1 MTTSWEDLRRDFPAL
16 ERYTYLNAGAASPT
30 PKPVREAVSRF
41 YLQMEEGA
49 DVHWDD
55 WLVRREEVRGRL
67 ARLIGAEADEVAF
80 VPNTSTGINLV
91 ADLIGGQ
98 GAVLS
103 NELEFPTVTLPWIH
117 RGIAVHFLPAVE
129 GIVRLESFDVVH
141 APKAA
146 IIAVSHVEFSNGFR
160 MDLRALGERK
170 AHRLLVVSGSQSV
183 GAFPVKVREWQ
194 VDALACAGHKWL
206 AAGYGTGFLYV
217 SREILKAF
225 PPRHMGWMSVERPF
239 AFDNRRYTLVE
250 GNRRAELGCPD
261 FPSIFALGA
270 AVDYASAIGI
280 EAIAERI
287 LALNLYLTTR
297 LDREGFVVLS
307 PGGAHRSGQTLCELQ
322 DPRAATRFLAE
333 RKILVTRKPEGIR
346 ICTHYYNTEHEID
359 LLVDALKELRA
370 IS

>member
-1 MTTSWEDLRRDFPAL
+1 MATSWEELRQDFPAL
-16 ERYTYLNAGAASPT
+16 ARYTYLNAGAASPT
-30 PKPVREAVSRF
+30 PRPVREAVNRF
-41 YLQMEEGA
+41 YEQMEEGA

-55 WLVRREEVRGRL
+55 WLVRREEIRARL

-80 VPNTSTGINLV
+80 VPNTSTGINVV
-91 ADLIGGQ
+91 ADLISGQ

-103 NELEFPTVTLPWIH
+103 DELEFPTVTLPWIH

-129 GIVRLESFDVVH
+129 GIVRLESFDAAH

-146 IIAVSHVEFSNGFR
+146 IIAISHVQFSNGFR
-160 MDLRALGERK
+160 IDLQALGAIK

-183 GAFPVKVREWQ
+183 GAFPVRVKECQ

-206 AAGYGTGFLYV
+206 GAGYGTGFVYV
-217 SREILKAF
+217 SREILDAF
-225 PPRHMGWMSVERPF
+225 PPRQMGWMSVERPF
-239 AFDNRRYTLVE
+239 AFDNRRYTLLP
-250 GNRRAELGCPD
+250 GNRRTELGCPD

-270 AVDYASAIGI
+270 AVDYVTPLGI

-297 LDREGFVVLS
+297 LEREGFAVLS
-307 PGGAHRSGQTLCELQ
+307 PGGAHRSGQTLVELP
-322 DPRAATRFLAE
+322 DPRRATRFLAE

-359 LLVDALKELRA
+359 LVVGALKELRTTV
-370 IS
+370 